1 MNLSRRSFIKG
12 TAATALAP
20 AIAAPFVRRA
30 FGADPIKIAAIYDLS
45 GGLDIV
51 GKPMLETLN
60 YALSEINAA
69 GGLLGSPV
77 EAIVYDTQSSM
88 QLYAQFAQQAA
99 LSDKVASVHGGIT
112 SASREV
118 IRPVLDRYKALYFY
132 DMPYEGGVCDRN
144 IFISGVT
151 PAHNVDK
158 LVKHGIETY
167 GPKVYVIA
175 ADYNYGQITTDWVR
189 KYAADFGGEVLGSEF
204 FPLDAS
210 NFGSTISKIQAAAP
224 DWVMSILVGGPTIS
238 FYRQYAATGLN
249 KTIPVSSTTFSTT
262 EALVLGQDEYEGL
275 TVCQNYVEDIQNPV
289 NEAFLAGYRA
299 MYPDAL
305 PVTELAMSSY
315 QGIHLWAEGVKKAG
329 SIDRM
334 AVIEALEDGM
344 TLAMPS
350 GEVTLDPKTHHC
362 VLDIHLAQ
370 YQSGQL
376 KVLTPFPAQPPADT
390 AAVCDLIANP
400 NDNQQYIIDV

>member
-1 MNLSRRSFIKG
+1 
-12 TAATALAP
+12 
-20 AIAAPFVRRA
+20 
-30 FGADPIKIAAIYDLS
+30 
-45 GGLDIV
+45 
-51 GKPMLETLN
+51 
-60 YALSEINAA
+60 
-69 GGLLGSPV
+69 
-77 EAIVYDTQSSM
+77 
-88 QLYAQFAQQAA
+88 